1 VDELVRNGHDLR
13 EFVGGLVEHFRNLL
27 VVQATGSAAQ
37 VEVSDV
43 QRARYQE
50 VAQRFTTP
58 DLLRYQRFL
67 AATEGALRW
76 SVQPRFRVE
85 ADMVQLTLLPTAP
98 EVGDLV
104 ARIEEWTQKGAGPAA
119 VSPAPTGE
127 RTAPSVAPAQRP
139 APPPRVATT
148 PPPPVE
154 HTPRETPKIAIEE
167 VRSRWEEFLALVS
180 SKRISVGSRLSGAQP
195 VSVSGITV
203 HVGCVDAFQVET
215 VQRNR
220 DFLQTVFEEVFG
232 ARARLEADVRPGA
245 EHPTGTTGASRTAK
259 PSEDHPMIAAIK
271 RELGAE
277 PLDEGE

>member
-1 VDELVRNGHDLR
+1 
-13 EFVGGLVEHFRNLL
+13 
-27 VVQATGSAAQ
+27 
-37 VEVSDV
+37 
-43 QRARYQE
+43 
-50 VAQRFTTP
+50 
-58 DLLRYQRFL
+58 
-67 AATEGALRW
+67 
-76 SVQPRFRVE
+76 
-85 ADMVQLTLLPTAP
+85 
-98 EVGDLV
+98 
-104 ARIEEWTQKGAGPAA
+104 
-119 VSPAPTGE
+119 
-127 RTAPSVAPAQRP
+127 
-139 APPPRVATT
+139 
-148 PPPPVE
+148 
-154 HTPRETPKIAIEE
+154 